1 MNRLDS
7 RAVRGKQEENE
18 TSRKK
23 ISPYLSGP
31 RLNYRCLIYTY
42 NFQKKPV

>member
-7 RAVRGKQEENE
+7 RAVRGKQDEKE

-23 ISPYLSGP
+23 NQSIFIRSPAQLW
-31 RLNYRCLIYTY
+31 CLIYTY